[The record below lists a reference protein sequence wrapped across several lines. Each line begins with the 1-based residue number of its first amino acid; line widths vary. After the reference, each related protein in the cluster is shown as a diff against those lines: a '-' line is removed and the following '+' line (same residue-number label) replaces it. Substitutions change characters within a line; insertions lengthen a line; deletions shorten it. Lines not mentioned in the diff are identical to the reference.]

1 MKRIR
6 IIAVLLAGLFGASYA
21 NAQEVLTLQDA
32 LKYALQNKAEAK
44 KSALDVENAEYKID
58 EVRAGALPQVSANGS
73 ITYNPLLQKSAL
85 PAEIFGGEPGETIM
99 VAFGQKW
106 QANAAA
112 SVTQQIFNQSLFTGL
127 KAAKTTREFYQ
138 INNTL
143 TEENLIEKVANS
155 YYEVF
160 QTQLQLKTLDINLE
174 STRKTRDVIKGLVDA
189 GLGKKID
196 LDRTTVAVNN
206 LEAQRQQ
213 VINALE
219 LQENA
224 LKFAIGMDITKD
236 IVLPEETFNISVEK
250 MYDTADVN
258 SRTEIALL
266 NKQSELLALNRKSI
280 VSNYY
285 PSLSFTG
292 NFGYLGM
299 GNVFPTFGSDGFKWS
314 NFSGLGL
321 NLSIP
326 IFNGGATR
334 SRIRQAD
341 IELRKTA
348 VDIQDAKLGLSLANE
363 NAKTQIKN
371 SLLTINT
378 NRSNVD
384 LAKEVLDNTNNNYQN
399 GLATLT
405 ELLDAENAYA
415 DAQNNLNNALLN
427 YKIAEIQL
435 IKANGQ
441 LKTLVNEKLD

>member
-6 IIAVLLAGLFGASYA
+6 IIAVLLAGLFSASYA
-21 NAQEVLTLQDA
+21 SAQEVLTLQDA
-32 LKYALQNKAEAK
+32 IKYALQNKADAK
-44 KSALDVENAEYKID
+44 KSALELENSEYLID
-58 EVRAGALPQVSANGS
+58 EVRAGALPQVNASGTL
-73 ITYNPLLQKSAL
+73 TYNPLLQKSAL

-106 QANAAA
+106 QTNAAV
-112 SVTQQIFNQSLFTGL
+112 SVSQQIFNQSLFTGL
-127 KAAKTTREFYQ
+127 KAAKSTREFYQ

-155 YYEVF
+155 YYQVF

-174 STRKTRDVIKGLVDA
+174 STKKTRDVIKGLVDA

-196 LDRTTVAVNN
+196 LDRTSVAVNN
-206 LEAQRQQ
+206 LESQRQQ
-213 VINALE
+213 VLNALE

-224 LKFAIGMDITKD
+224 LKFAIGMEITKD
-236 IVLPEETFNISVEK
+236 VVLPEETFDISLEK
-250 MYDTADVN
+250 IYETADVN
-258 SRTEIALL
+258 SRTEITLL
-266 NKQSELLALNRKSI
+266 NKQSELLELNRKSI

-299 GNVFPTFGSDGFKWS
+299 GNIFPTFGKDGFKWS
-314 NFSGLGL
+314 NFSGIGL

-326 IFNGGATR
+326 IFNGGATK
-334 SRIRQAD
+334 SRINQAN
-341 IELRKTA
+341 IEIRKTQ
-348 VDIQDAKLGLSLANE
+348 VEIDDAKLGLSLANE

-378 NRSNVD
+378 NRSNVN
-384 LAKEVLDNTNNNYQN
+384 LAKEVLDNTNNNYKN

-415 DAQNNLNNALLN
+415 DSQNNLNTALLN
-427 YKIAEIQL
+427 YKVAEVQL
-435 IKANGQ
+435 IKSNGK
-441 LKTLVNEKLD
+441 LKTLINE

>member
-1 MKRIR
+1 MKKIR

-21 NAQEVLTLQDA
+21 HAQEVLTLQEA
-32 LKYALQNKAEAK
+32 LRYALENKAEAK
-44 KSALDVENAEYKID
+44 KSALELENSEYKIS
-58 EVRAGALPQVSANGS
+58 EVRAGALPQVTANGS
-73 ITYNPLLQKSAL
+73 LTYNPLLQKSAL

-106 QANAAA
+106 QTNAAV
-112 SVTQQIFNQSLFTGL
+112 SVSQQIFNQSLFTGL

-143 TEENLIEKVANS
+143 TEENLIEKVTNS

-206 LEAQRQQ
+206 LESQRQQ

-236 IVLPEETFNISVEK
+236 IVLPSETFDISVEK
-250 MYDTADVN
+250 MYETADVN

-266 NKQSELLALNRKSI
+266 NKQSELLELNRKSI

-314 NFSGLGL
+314 NFSGIGL

-334 SRIRQAD
+334 SRIRQAE

-348 VDIQDAKLGLSLANE
+348 VDIEDAKLGLNLANE

-378 NRSNVD
+378 NRSNVN

-427 YKIAEIQL
+427 YKIAEVQL

-441 LKTLVNEKLD
+441 LKTLINE

>member
-6 IIAVLLAGLFGASYA
+6 IIAVLLAGLFSASYA
-21 NAQEVLTLQDA
+21 SAQEVLTLQDA
-32 LKYALQNKAEAK
+32 IKYALQNKADAK
-44 KSALDVENAEYKID
+44 KAALEVENSEYLID
-58 EVRAGALPQVSANGS
+58 EVRAGALPQVNASGTL
-73 ITYNPLLQKSAL
+73 TYNPLLQKSAL

-106 QANAAA
+106 QTNAAV
-112 SVTQQIFNQSLFTGL
+112 SVSQQIFNQSLFTGL
-127 KAAKTTREFYQ
+127 KAAKSTREFYQ

-155 YYEVF
+155 YYQVF

-174 STRKTRDVIKGLVDA
+174 STKKTRDVIKGLVDA

-196 LDRTTVAVNN
+196 LDRTSVAVNN
-206 LEAQRQQ
+206 LESQRQQ
-213 VINALE
+213 VLNALE

-224 LKFAIGMDITKD
+224 LKFAIGMEITKD
-236 IVLPEETFNISVEK
+236 VVLPEETFDISLEK
-250 MYDTADVN
+250 IYETADVN

-266 NKQSELLALNRKSI
+266 NKQSELLELNRKSI

-299 GNVFPTFGSDGFKWS
+299 GNIFPTFGKDGFKWS
-314 NFSGLGL
+314 NFSGIGL

-326 IFNGGATR
+326 IFNGGATK
-334 SRIRQAD
+334 SRINQAN
-341 IELRKTA
+341 IEIRKTQ
-348 VDIQDAKLGLSLANE
+348 VEIDDAKLGLSLANE

-378 NRSNVD
+378 NRSNVN
-384 LAKEVLDNTNNNYQN
+384 LAKEVLDNTNNNYKN

-415 DAQNNLNNALLN
+415 DAQNNLNTALLN
-427 YKIAEIQL
+427 YKVAEVQL
-435 IKANGQ
+435 IKSNGK
-441 LKTLVNEKLD
+441 LKTLINE